1 MGAVSDTR
9 YLERL
14 RKISLAVAVLVG
26 LGILA
31 AVARYELRERAI
43 GSESSPL
50 VFVLSPV
57 HARGLDPDAVR
68 TFTSFL
74 KADAGLVVEVR
85 IAASPLEALTAFQ
98 GTDAG
103 RADAALLPLFDYTL
117 AHHQYGVQAVLQA
130 LRGDGRAEYR
140 GAFAVKASSPITQ
153 PEELMGR
160 TLAYADPFS
169 TSGFIFPASLLA
181 ISGIAVEPR
190 FAGDHERAVAMVVD
204 GQADAAAVY
213 ENAVMRDTRVR
224 ILGLTSAIPNEPIF
238 YRDGLRAETREAL
251 TASILRFAST
261 PEGRAFFQKAADI
274 SGFQPVSDAA
284 YAPAFEAIRAAG
296 RRVYDVV
303 PEGTRIEA
311 ENRRIE
317 LLF

>member
-1 MGAVSDTR
+1 MVTVNDTR

-14 RKISLAVAVLVG
+14 RKISLAIAVLVG

-31 AVARYELRERAI
+31 AVARYELKEKAV
-43 GSESSPL
+43 GTESSPL
-50 VFVLSPV
+50 VFILSPV
-57 HARGLDPDAVR
+57 HARNLAPDEIR
-68 TFTSFL
+68 SFTSFL
-74 KADAGLVVEVR
+74 KSDAGLVVEVR
-85 IAASPLEALTAFQ
+85 IASSPLEALTAFQ

-130 LRGDGRAEYR
+130 LRGEAQAEYR
-140 GAFAVKASSPITQ
+140 GAFVVKTESPLTQ

-160 TLAYADPFS
+160 KMAYADPFS

-181 ISGIAVEPR
+181 VSGITVEPV
-190 FAGDHERAVAMVVD
+190 FAGDHARAVAMVVD

-213 ENAVMRDTRVR
+213 DNAATRDTRIR

-238 YRDGLRAETREAL
+238 YRDRLRAETREAL

-261 PEGRAFFQKAADI
+261 AEGRAFFQKAADI

-284 YAPAFEAIRAAG
+284 YAPAFEAIRSAG